1 MDRKKRC
8 RFLYEDQANHL
19 SPFLLNIALTLYYTG
34 SPQQAPGNEVGCLE
48 TVFGI
53 QQGGLGFR
61 IQRYSTRYRGDRLVP
76 EQCSGIFK
84 RTTAKY
90 KMEVS
95 PHKIRHLVATILAN
109 LSPRRSRTSTT
120 SPLR

>member
-1 MDRKKRC
+1 MKWDVWKR
-8 RFLYEDQANHL
+8 FSEFSKEGQ
-19 SPFLLNIALTLYYTG
+19 
-34 SPQQAPGNEVGCLE
+34 V
-48 TVFGI
+48 
-53 QQGGLGFR
+53 FR

-120 SPLR
+120 SPLRWWRSGTSWVIVTSR